1 MNITDT
7 SIATVLKQTPKNA
20 SALSDSHS
28 CLAVSLV
35 SSTIIQDL
43 LNTRNKIKFKR
54 KYVMIMRFE
63 LPKFDCSKELSS
75 FMHDDKLAN
84 NKEINEA
91 KKQQNENKFFVQ
103 AKTHSLINAFPLSK
117 GEIQLE
123 ENAKITPSLAL

>member
-35 SSTIIQDL
+35 SSTIIQVERTYFLKTKFINNYFIYL
-43 LNTRNKIKFKR
+43 LGFIKYKKFKKIFLLDKIKFKR

-63 LPKFDCSKELSS
+63 LPKLLSLYLKCFSDCSKELSS

-84 NKEINEA
+84 NKESNDD
-91 KKQQNENKFFVQ
+91 
-103 AKTHSLINAFPLSK
+103 
-117 GEIQLE
+117 
-123 ENAKITPSLAL
+123 